1 MAKHTYT
8 IASEEGANRYGAEV
22 GTTLEIDIPAE
33 EAKAVV
39 AAGWVDKV
47 EEPAAAP
54 AKSEKTTKEGK

>member
-8 IASEEGANRYGAEV
+8 IASEEGATRYGAEV

-39 AAGWVDKV
+39 AAGWVDKAD
-47 EEPAAAP
+47 EPDDTTTT
-54 AKSEKTTKEGK
+54 STTKKEAK